1 MKGGEHMK
9 RKNLILLIAFVLFV
23 SGFQF
28 IYAEQENPCK
38 PGKPFM
44 DGPPPEHK
52 LGIDT
57 AGILSFE
64 KELNLTGDQV
74 NKIKEIRDKSR
85 KEIFN
90 LRNEIRTLIWDIQDE
105 MKKQNADKGKINSM
119 IDKISDN
126 QKKLMKKNV
135 EQFFEVKNVLTE
147 EQFEK
152 QKKLLEEKRKSMR
165 NKNFKKNKSN
175 KPMDKETPVK

>member
-1 MKGGEHMK
+1 MK
-9 RKNLILLIAFVLFV
+9 RKNLTLFIVFVLFI

-28 IYAEQENPCK
+28 IYAEQGNPCK
-38 PGKPFM
+38 QEKPFM
-44 DGPPPEHK
+44 GGPPSEHK

-57 AGILSFE
+57 AGILDFE
-64 KELNLTGDQV
+64 KELNLTEDQV

-105 MKKQNADKGKINSM
+105 MKKKNADKGKINSM
-119 IDKISDN
+119 IDKISNN
-126 QKKLMKKNV
+126 QKNLMKKNV

-152 QKKLLEEKRKSMR
+152 QKKLFEEKKKSMR
-165 NKNFKKNKSN
+165 NKNFEKSKCN
-175 KPMDKETPVK
+175 KPMDKATPAK